1 MHSRHALYGRP
12 DHRIYLALGRSPRI
26 PTAPMQHAR
35 SRLRTRRR
43 KHLLLPP
50 ISPTQQP
57 HPHDRIHAQR
67 PGPWPKSSHPL
78 HSRPHSPLLLFII
91 PLLSSSR
98 KEHAPSIHC
107 SAWTD
112 CANFGADFFLPEKMP
127 PVSRISTFGLGS
139 YTRHHVSMLI
149 ATHGSTT
156 PLVLTRPG
164 SEDEKGDM
172 VTVKMGVHDP
182 DLENIMWLSG
192 RLAWDEV
199 SGRLCVPSRDSD
211 SVVVLEY

>member
-1 MHSRHALYGRP
+1 VSEKAAASFSTFSKWARDVWFSGMPSVMQLSRRLRVAS
-12 DHRIYLALGRSPRI
+12 LALALPSASPCY
-26 PTAPMQHAR
+26 
-35 SRLRTRRR
+35 L
-43 KHLLLPP
+43 
-50 ISPTQQP
+50 
-57 HPHDRIHAQR
+57 HPE
-67 PGPWPKSSHPL
+67 KSTP
-78 HSRPHSPLLLFII
+78 
-91 PLLSSSR
+91 
-98 KEHAPSIHC
+98 PSIQC

-127 PVSRISTFGLGS
+127 PAARVSTFGLGS

-211 SVVVLEY
+211 SLVVLEY